1 MSAPISVFIADSQ
14 DLTRFGLRHLIG
26 GDKNL
31 NFSGEAVNSD
41 DLFESIKSKSP
52 DVLIL
57 DYKKTGD
64 FKITDIN
71 RIKNASPRTNILVIS
86 ADEEK
91 LIIHDVLEKG
101 VNSFLTKECDQ
112 AEIKNA
118 IYATAKGEKFFCGKI
133 LEVIFEKHYNKSEDE
148 ACQPTELTTR
158 ELEIVKMI
166 TQGFSTKN
174 IAETLCL
181 SHHTIYTHKKNVMK
195 KLAIKSTSELIL
207 YAVNTGLVVNQST
220 KN

>member
-1 MSAPISVFIADSQ
+1 MSEPVSVFIADSQ
-14 DLTRFGLRHLIG
+14 DLTRFGLRHLIEG
-26 GDKNL
+26 EKNMNL
-31 NFSGEAVNSD
+31 SGEAVNSD
-41 DLFESIKSKSP
+41 DLFKSIGSKSP

-64 FKITDIN
+64 FKIGDIN
-71 RIKNASPRTNILVIS
+71 RVREVSPKTNILVIS

-91 LIIHDVLEKG
+91 AIIHDVLGKG

-112 AEIKNA
+112 TEIKNA

-133 LEVIFEKHYNKSEDE
+133 LEIIFEKHYNKFEVED
-148 ACQPTELTTR
+148 CLPTELTTR
-158 ELEIVKMI
+158 ELEIVEMI
-166 TQGFSTKN
+166 TQGYSTKKM
-174 IAETLCL
+174 AETLCL

-207 YAVNTGLVVNQST
+207 YAVNIGLAASNAT